1 MNKMK
6 KSAANDGDDGDVK
19 DVHDLLVML
28 QYFCLFTYIRLCF
41 VCLVFCCF
49 SFCSK
54 LIFIEPANDVR
65 APTPTSLSP
74 RPADWRTGPP
84 CSECNGQTLP
94 GKYL

>member
-1 MNKMK
+1 MK
-6 KSAANDGDDGDVK
+6 KSAANDGVGDDGDVK